1 MLGVRFLRG
10 LDCRRSSKGLQ
21 RKAAEDMEEG
31 GKGYRRV
38 DVYHRWYTEVPL
50 VGHGSPISGTW
61 KSHLWDTPMECSLTL
76 LAHSHQT
83 WGTVHPPAIER
94 RRF

>member
-1 MLGVRFLRG
+1 
-10 LDCRRSSKGLQ
+10 
-21 RKAAEDMEEG
+21 MEEG
-31 GKGYRRV
+31 GKGYGRV

-76 LAHSHQT
+76 LEHSHQT
-83 WGTVHPPAIER
+83 WGIVHPRLLRGDAFSVFNRTDTEFIGGGNLCLWPKR
-94 RRF
+94 C